1 MAKCI
6 YTNIFL
12 DQVSSF
18 INITLYHVTITQ
30 DLCGLL
36 GPCSLS
42 SLALYH
48 HAWECQECRSMIA
61 RTAEYLAQV
70 SDIMYN
76 DHFITQ

>member
-1 MAKCI
+1 MTKI
-6 YTNIFL
+6 
-12 DQVSSF
+12 
-18 INITLYHVTITQ
+18 Q

-70 SDIMYN
+70 IDEVMIQCN
-76 DHFITQ
+76 DHYFITQ